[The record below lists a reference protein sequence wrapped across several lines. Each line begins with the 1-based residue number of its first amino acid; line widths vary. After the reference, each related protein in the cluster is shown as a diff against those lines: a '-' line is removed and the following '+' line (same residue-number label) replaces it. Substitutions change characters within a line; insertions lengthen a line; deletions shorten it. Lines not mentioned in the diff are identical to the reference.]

1 MIAPG
6 QHAPN
11 INDVRGKKNVHLKTD
26 GVQEVSGLEPKDI
39 FFSQGRWVED
49 RESLSQAVM

>member
-39 FFSQGRWVED
+39 FSARAGGMKTER
-49 RESLSQAVM
+49 A